1 MKNIMILV
9 GAIASVDSVD
19 KILADEASKVERLK
33 NVKTTLVNKVE
44 EVKQTEIKEI
54 AKLEA
59 ELKKLQTSI
68 VAKHLE
74 SLKVQEDLSNEI
86 SKADKAIERLTK

>member
-44 EVKQTEIKEI
+44 EVKQTEIKER

-59 ELKKLQTSI
+59 EIKKLQTSI
-68 VAKHLE
+68 VDKHLE

>member
-1 MKNIMILV
+1 MKKIMILV

-19 KILADEASKVERLK
+19 KILSDEASKVERLK

-44 EVKQTEIKEI
+44 EVKQTEIKER

-59 ELKKLQTSI
+59 EIKKLQTSI
-68 VAKHLE
+68 VDKHLE

>member
-44 EVKQTEIKEI
+44 EVKQTGIKER

-59 ELKKLQTSI
+59 EIKKLQTSI
-68 VAKHLE
+68 VDKHLE